1 MCRDERDC
9 LPAVLDGVELVGT
22 VGPSAL
28 AAVGSTD
35 PGPAAASESE
45 PLPPPASTGETRP
58 GEVS

>member
-35 PGPAAASESE
+35 PGPAGRGGVRVRTAAAAG
-45 PLPPPASTGETRP
+45 LHG
-58 GEVS
+58 